1 VDAEV
6 VATVFRL
13 EAIVI
18 ESIHICVFAKPPR
31 PGEVKTRLIPS
42 LGENGAAMLADALLR
57 DTLDSIAGLTW
68 ARPVLA
74 TTKESPA
81 LNSRDLPIWLQGGG
95 DLGERL
101 ERILRRALEQSGAA
115 IAVGADSPGLPRAL
129 LERARAL
136 LDAYDV
142 VLGPCT
148 DGGFYLLALK
158 SCPKGLLGEIPWSAP
173 TTFERTLAKL
183 KARGLSVALLDPWFD
198 IDRPEDLNSLADLLL
213 AGSVR
218 APQTARTLASLLP
231 LPSKRDR

>member
-1 VDAEV
+1 MDAE
-6 VATVFRL
+6 AIAAVFRL

-42 LGENGAAMLADALLR
+42 LGENGAAMLAGALLR

-74 TTKESPA
+74 TTEESPA
-81 LNSRDLPIWLQGGG
+81 LNSRDLPVWLQGDG
-95 DLGERL
+95 DLGEKL

-115 IAVGADSPGLPRAL
+115 IAIGTDSPGLPLAL
-129 LERARAL
+129 MERAREL
-136 LDAYDV
+136 LDGHDV
-142 VLGPCT
+142 VLGPCI

-158 SCPKGLLGEIPWSAP
+158 SCPKGLLGGIPWSEA

-183 KARGLSVALLDPWFD
+183 KALGLSVALLDPWFD

-218 APQTARTLASLLP
+218 APQTARALASLLL
-231 LPSKRDR
+231 LPSKENR